1 MKLNFK
7 NMNLLKNCLIKFNNK
22 FTNQIEDWQVDN
34 DIELK
39 FTLLDMQKFAKKYY
53 KKAQKKQK
61 LNIDLEKLKDIV
73 ENKFSVNLTE
83 KNRKRHIVYSK
94 RVYLKLARSFNKH
107 SLSVI
112 GKTINLSHS
121 SVCHHLKE
129 FEMIEDLHKIGY
141 NEIVKEYGFNAELTH
156 IKKQVKF
163 LKKIENKTNL
173 PAYIVDHLKEYTEE
187 QLLEVY
193 ATRLK
198 PYKKMQDSKIT
209 DLDLIEKQ
217 LKQRQ
222 SV

>member
-1 MKLNFK
+1 
-7 NMNLLKNCLIKFNNK
+7 MNLLKNCLIKFNNK
-22 FTNQIEDWQVDN
+22 FTNKIEDWQVNN

-53 KKAQKKQK
+53 KKAKKKQR
-61 LNIDLEKLKDIV
+61 LNIDLEKLKEIV

-83 KNRKRHIVYSK
+83 RNRKRHIVYSK
-94 RVYLKLARSFNKH
+94 RVYLKLARSFKKH

-141 NEIVKEYGFNAELTH
+141 NEIIKEYGFNAELLH
-156 IKKQVKF
+156 IKQQVKF
-163 LKKIENKTNL
+163 LKKKDNTFDL
-173 PAYIVDHLKEYTEE
+173 PAYIVEHLKDYSEE

-217 LKQRQ
+217 LNERKKLKTT
-222 SV
+222 